1 MHNKK
6 YKETYRELSHGTDV
20 ESATII
26 RNNGFKI
33 SERSDSWCGPG
44 IYFYDIKK
52 KAWWA
57 ARRKC
62 SEIKKETGKKVEPT
76 VLFADIIDIETD
88 KIFDLRAYKDLCDFE
103 EKITPL
109 LGEYSFELSGM
120 NETEKIIQLR
130 SLFISYYAEKNDK
143 KLIIGN
149 FRQRP
154 QPMYEHAI
162 EFSNSLDMIFG
173 IETIYCVKDSNIIE
187 NIHYGRECKWEK
199 WN

>member
-173 IETIYCVKDSNIIE
+173 IETIYCVKDSNIIDLSI
-187 NIHYGRECKWEK
+187 NRTFK
-199 WN
+199 

>member
-62 SEIKKETGKKVEPT
+62 SEIKKETGKK
-76 VLFADIIDIETD
+76 LNQQYYLLILLI
-88 KIFDLRAYKDLCDFE
+88 LRLIK
-103 EKITPL
+103 
-109 LGEYSFELSGM
+109 
-120 NETEKIIQLR
+120 
-130 SLFISYYAEKNDK
+130 SLIYGHIRIYVILK
-143 KLIIGN
+143 K
-149 FRQRP
+149 
-154 QPMYEHAI
+154 
-162 EFSNSLDMIFG
+162 
-173 IETIYCVKDSNIIE
+173 K
-187 NIHYGRECKWEK
+187 
-199 WN
+199 

>member
-33 SERSDSWCGPG
+33 SERSDSWWGPG

-62 SEIKKETGKKVEPT
+62 SEIKKEPGKKVEPT

-187 NIHYGRECKWEK
+187 NIH
-199 WN
+199 

>member
-1 MHNKK
+1 MVLKLVNVVIVGVDRGFIFMILRKK
-6 YKETYRELSHGTDV
+6 HGGLQEENV
-20 ESATII
+20 V
-26 RNNGFKI
+26 
-33 SERSDSWCGPG
+33 
-44 IYFYDIKK
+44 
-52 KAWWA
+52 
-57 ARRKC
+57 
-62 SEIKKETGKKVEPT
+62 KETGKKVEPT

-187 NIHYGRECKWEK
+187 NIH
-199 WN
+199 

>member
-6 YKETYRELSHGTDV
+6 YKETYRELSHGTDM

-33 SERSDSWCGPG
+33 SERSDGWCGPG

-187 NIHYGRECKWEK
+187 NIH
-199 WN
+199 

>member
-1 MHNKK
+1 MILRKK
-6 YKETYRELSHGTDV
+6 HGGLQ
-20 ESATII
+20 EE
-26 RNNGFKI
+26 N
-33 SERSDSWCGPG
+33 
-44 IYFYDIKK
+44 
-52 KAWWA
+52 
-57 ARRKC
+57 
-62 SEIKKETGKKVEPT
+62 EIKKETGKKVEPT

-187 NIHYGRECKWEK
+187 NIH
-199 WN
+199 